1 MKMKFLNIIFVSA
14 VMVAAASC
22 AKVSPV
28 TDAPAATSPEETVP
42 AYMPGEVVL
51 KFDESLGD
59 LLDEAGLADAP
70 ATRSG
75 VSTVDE
81 ILDIIDGYRLER
93 VFPVNKATE
102 EASRAAGLHL
112 WYVVHFSEDENVED
126 VVKKLSALGEVQSAA
141 PVRTI
146 KKAYDG
152 KVIPFRSSAATRA
165 ITADQDLL
173 PWQWNLKNNGYDG
186 GNNGGNDGVTYTVNP
201 DLSSIKGY
209 PFGGRNYETKF
220 VQGDDVHWEQAR
232 ALCQGDPSIIVA
244 VLDEGVFLE
253 HPDLVNSLWTNEDE
267 VEYSNEDHD
276 GNGYAGDVHGY
287 DFLNDRGYITW
298 DDVNDTGH
306 GTHCA
311 GIIAATNGNNGISSI
326 AGPDND
332 NLGNSGVRI
341 MSCQIF
347 SGRSASTTVSLS
359 RAIKYAA
366 DNGAV
371 VLQCSFGYTSGAAN
385 PYEYGIGYRDADE
398 WEASSPLEKA
408 AMDYFIH
415 NAGSDNGP
423 VKGGIPVFAS
433 GNEYAPMA
441 GFPGAYEGCVS
452 VAAVAGDFTPSTYT
466 NYAEYTKI
474 SAPGGDQD
482 YYFDFK
488 EPDGGRGAVGCILST
503 LPFHVSDSGYGYMEG
518 TSMACPH
525 VSGVIALGLSHA
537 ARLHKHFTADEIIDM
552 LYKSATS
559 IDDDMTGTKF
569 YYRWQVD
576 VPHLIHARTMSL
588 SSYKNNMGAG
598 VVNAEAFL
606 GMIAGDDAG
615 VAMEFPNIYIKVGAS
630 SAANPVSFLG
640 QGPFSVTI
648 DDPSVASVSADGKQD
663 SASGTVSNAEGTLTF
678 FGLKS
683 GSTTATITYAGGS
696 QTFAITVRTSSDWL

>member
-1 MKMKFLNIIFVSA
+1 M
-14 VMVAAASC
+14 
-22 AKVSPV
+22 
-28 TDAPAATSPEETVP
+28 T
-42 AYMPGEVVL
+42 
-51 KFDESLGD
+51 
-59 LLDEAGLADAP
+59 
-70 ATRSG
+70 
-75 VSTVDE
+75 
-81 ILDIIDGYRLER
+81 
-93 VFPVNKATE
+93 
-102 EASRAAGLHL
+102 
-112 WYVVHFSEDENVED
+112 
-126 VVKKLSALGEVQSAA
+126 
-141 PVRTI
+141 
-146 KKAYDG
+146 
-152 KVIPFRSSAATRA
+152 
-165 ITADQDLL
+165 
-173 PWQWNLKNNGYDG
+173 
-186 GNNGGNDGVTYTVNP
+186 
-201 DLSSIKGY
+201 
-209 PFGGRNYETKF
+209 
-220 VQGDDVHWEQAR
+220 
-232 ALCQGDPSIIVA
+232 
-244 VLDEGVFLE
+244 
-253 HPDLVNSLWTNEDE
+253 
-267 VEYSNEDHD
+267 
-276 GNGYAGDVHGY
+276 
-287 DFLNDRGYITW
+287 
-298 DDVNDTGH
+298 
-306 GTHCA
+306 
-311 GIIAATNGNNGISSI
+311 
-326 AGPDND
+326 
-332 NLGNSGVRI
+332 
-341 MSCQIF
+341 CQIF
-347 SGRSASTTVSLS
+347 VGESSTNTVNLAK
-359 RAIKYAA
+359 AIKYAA

-371 VLQCSFGYTSGAAN
+371 ILQCSWGYLSGLAN
-385 PYEYGIGYRDADE
+385 SFEWGTGGFSDE
-398 WEASSPLEKA
+398 DTWARNCPLEKSVL
-408 AMDYFIH
+408 DYFIH

-488 EPDGGRGAVGCILST
+488 EPDGDRGAVGCILST
-503 LPFHVSDSGYGYMEG
+503 LPYHVSDSGYGYMEG

-525 VSGVIALGLSHA
+525 VSGVVALGLSHA